1 MVLEIGKYHTII
13 LENGN
18 VGNIYSRST
27 NISNIGNIN
36 ADIIWSTSYWKPKN
50 PI

>member
-1 MVLEIGKYHTII
+1 MEMLEIFT
-13 LENGN
+13 
-18 VGNIYSRST
+18 VDRQ

-36 ADIIWSTSYWKPKN
+36 ADIIWSTSYWMPKN